1 MKSYFI
7 EKKNLYIEVVLNFA
21 VKMDPHLL
29 LQMLMTISNM
39 TLQRQESHNMVASR
53 NNWESS
59 YDYIVVGAGA
69 AGAVVASRLSE
80 NPKVKV
86 LLIEAGGPQNI
97 VLDIPIMAEMD
108 QKNEIWTYHTPPQ
121 TRICNSYKGKRCEI
135 NMGKMLGGSSSH
147 NGM

>member
-1 MKSYFI
+1 
-7 EKKNLYIEVVLNFA
+7 
-21 VKMDPHLL
+21 MDPHLL

-108 QKNEIWTYHTPPQ
+108 QKNEIWTYYTPPQ
-121 TRICNSYKGKRCEI
+121 TRICNVYKGKQCEI

>member
-1 MKSYFI
+1 
-7 EKKNLYIEVVLNFA
+7 
-21 VKMDPHLL
+21 MDPHLL

-108 QKNEIWTYHTPPQ
+108 QKNEIWTYHTPSQ
-121 TRICNSYKGKRCEI
+121 TRICNSYKDKQCEI
-135 NMGKMLGGSSSH
+135 NMGKILGGSSSH

>member
-1 MKSYFI
+1 
-7 EKKNLYIEVVLNFA
+7 
-21 VKMDPHLL
+21 MDPHLL
-29 LQMLMTISNM
+29 LQMLMTVSNM

-86 LLIEAGGPQNI
+86 LLIEAGGPENI
-97 VLDIPIMAEMD
+97 VHDIPIMAELD
-108 QKNEIWTYHTPPQ
+108 QNNEKWTYYTPPQ
-121 TRICNSYKGKRCEI
+121 TRICNSHKDKRCQI
-135 NMGKMLGGSSSH
+135 NMAKMLGGSSSH
-147 NGM
+147 NGT